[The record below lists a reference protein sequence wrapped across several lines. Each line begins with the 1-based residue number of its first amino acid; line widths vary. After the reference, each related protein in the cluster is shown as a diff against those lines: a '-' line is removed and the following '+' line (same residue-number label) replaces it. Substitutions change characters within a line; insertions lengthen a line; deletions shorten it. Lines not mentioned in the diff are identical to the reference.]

1 MQEIR
6 PRGAVTVVAACMA
19 IGLVGVG
26 AGAAA
31 ATAVSGSVAGAVTSV
46 AGATFTIKTTV
57 TSTGSSTVR
66 LSSTTAITK
75 QAAGTQA
82 NLKKGDCVRA
92 SGTAS
97 GTAVAATQIVITGV
111 NASQCSTGFGGGNGP
126 PQGAAS
132 GSGGGGFTPSGNG
145 GFAFGTIS
153 AVKGSTLTVTGRFGA
168 KSVVV
173 SSKTAVLT
181 TVSAKPPA
189 ITVKECAFVRGTSSD
204 NGLTVAAT
212 NVSLSAPTKDG
223 CSARPGRA

>member
-1 MQEIR
+1 MQQIR

-26 AGAAA
+26 AGSAAA
-31 ATAVSGSVAGAVTSV
+31 AVSGSVAGAVTSV

-57 TSTGSSTVR
+57 TSTGSSKVK
-66 LSSTTAITK
+66 LSSKTAITK
-75 QAAGTQA
+75 EAAGTQA

-111 NASQCSTGFGGGNGP
+111 SASQCSTGFGGGGNGP
-126 PQGAAS
+126 LQGAAT
-132 GSGGGGFTPSGNG
+132 GGGGGGFTPSANG
-145 GFAFGTIS
+145 SFAFGTIS

-173 SSKTAVLT
+173 SSKTAVLK
-181 TVSAKPPA
+181 TVSAKPAA